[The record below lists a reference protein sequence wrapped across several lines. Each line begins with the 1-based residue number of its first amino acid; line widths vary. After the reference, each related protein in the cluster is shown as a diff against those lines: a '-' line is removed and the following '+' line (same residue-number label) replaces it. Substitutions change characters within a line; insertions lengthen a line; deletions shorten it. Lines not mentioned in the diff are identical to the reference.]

1 MHEFFKLSG
10 PVICN
15 QIQIDDGAEAGFFP
29 TFSAFPPL
37 GSLVDG
43 QIYLNPNNAAT
54 YELKLGAQTG

>member
-15 QIQIDDGAEAGFFP
+15 QIQINDGIETGTFP

-43 QIYLNPNNAAT
+43 QIYLNPDNT
-54 YELKLGAQTG
+54 SRRSR